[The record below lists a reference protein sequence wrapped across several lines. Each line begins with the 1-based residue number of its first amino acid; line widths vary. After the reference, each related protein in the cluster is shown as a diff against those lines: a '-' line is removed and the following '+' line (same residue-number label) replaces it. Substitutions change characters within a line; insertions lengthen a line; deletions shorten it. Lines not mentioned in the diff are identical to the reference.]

1 MIYLLLLH
9 LCCMAIGYFLS
20 YIDKVNM
27 VNNGYVNSNS
37 ISFTTQKP
45 LFPIVVDQ
53 DNYLL
58 YQSHPESP
66 NLKHVVLSGNVLLP
80 PIHYSEKYDVFSTN
94 KKVAIIGED
103 VSKTNVPND
112 YQVIGIF
119 AYSNSY
125 KLNHDIWLISN
136 VNHMNTKNGGFFTF
150 SSPEKDVDKI
160 LKKNVTISSIQE
172 INLDDYGTYS
182 VSSNK
187 TVIFSLKIG
196 LIFLTVIFI
205 FVGSNWVIKD
215 QSIFRVLYLSGKDIF
230 SVFFTVLQYKLAP
243 YIFLTAVFVTLDYL
257 FNKYFHVFWSDLW
270 LISIRYLLIGC
281 ILYLI
286 GFSLI
291 IIIYSTQRKGG
302 NRF

>member
-1 MIYLLLLH
+1 
-9 LCCMAIGYFLS
+9 MAIGYFLS

-27 VNNGYVNSNS
+27 VNNGYVNSKS

-66 NLKHVVLSGNVLLP
+66 NLKHVVLSGNVPLP
-80 PIHYSEKYDVFSTN
+80 PIHYSEKYDVFSAK
-94 KKVAIIGED
+94 KKVAIIGEN
-103 VSKTNVPND
+103 VSMKNVPSD
-112 YQVIGIF
+112 YQVIGNF

-136 VNHMNTKNGGFFTF
+136 VNHIDTKNGGFFTF

-160 LKKNVTISSIQE
+160 LKRNVMISSFRE

-187 TVIFSLKIG
+187 TIILALQIA

-205 FVGSNWVIKD
+205 FVGSNWVMKD
-215 QSIFRVLYLSGKDIF
+215 QSIFRVLYLSGKDF

-243 YIFLTAVFVTLDYL
+243 YICLTVAFVTLDYL
-257 FNKYFHVFWSDLW
+257 FNKYVHVFWSDMW

-281 ILYLI
+281 MLYLI
-286 GFSLI
+286 GLSLFV
-291 IIIYSTQRKGG
+291 IIYSTQRKGG